1 MSSADF
7 LPPETLTLQAAG
19 ERLLSR
25 FEVGERDEVQSDRTY
40 YDTFDGLLRARGLSV
55 VHERGRLA
63 LIDRQN
69 GGVRAAIM
77 APQPGHA
84 MLPMNLEDGPLR
96 EALLS
101 IVDVRALLPLV
112 HVRSRVRGLDV
123 LDSQQKTVVRITLE
137 ESAIVSAATR
147 QKPLRPRVRLAAV
160 RGYDD
165 ELAAVRH
172 QLEQELR
179 FTPAEQTL
187 VDEAVRAAG
196 GVPGGIS
203 SKVDVQL
210 ARDQRADAATVAVL
224 HALLGV
230 IEANVEGTIDDIDAE
245 FLHDFRVS
253 VRRSRAVQRELRGV
267 FPPAEL
273 NTFRAEFRWLQQV
286 TGDARDLDV
295 YVLSFHDMRAL
306 VPAPVQADL
315 DPLLSVLRE
324 RRLTARAAMV
334 TALRSHRASR
344 LLAEWSAFLEELV
357 QRDAAERPDAVRP
370 VAEVAGERIAR
381 VYRRMVKMGRAID
394 RASPAADYHEL
405 RKKGKEL
412 RYLLEL
418 FGARLYPADVVKP
431 MIKSL
436 KALQE
441 VLGRHQ
447 DREVQVATLRTL
459 RDEVA
464 ALPGGPGALMA
475 MGVLVE
481 RLGEDEQAARRQF
494 AESFRAFAAKSQRRL
509 VKETFAA

>member
-1 MSSADF
+1 MSSADL
-7 LPPETLTLQAAG
+7 LPPETMTLQAAG
-19 ERLLSR
+19 ERLLSA
-25 FEVGERDEVQSDRTY
+25 FDVGEHAVVESDRTY

-55 VHERGRLA
+55 VHENGRLA
-63 LIDRQN
+63 LIDRHT
-69 GGVRAAIM
+69 GVVRAAIP
-77 APQPGHA
+77 AVSPGHA
-84 MLPMNLEDGPLR
+84 ILPMNLDDGPLR
-96 EALLS
+96 QALLP
-101 IVDVRALLPLV
+101 IVDVRALLAVAQV
-112 HVRSRVRGLDV
+112 HSRVRGLDV
-123 LDSQQKTVVRITLE
+123 LDDRQKTVVRITLE
-137 ESAIVSAATR
+137 EPAVVGSRRRA
-147 QKPLRPRVRLAAV
+147 KPLRPRVRLGAV
-160 RGYDD
+160 RGYDN

-172 QLEQELR
+172 QLEQELL
-179 FTPAEQTL
+179 FTPADQTL

-196 GVPGGIS
+196 GEPAGIS
-203 SKVDVQL
+203 SKVEVAL

-224 HALLGV
+224 RALLGV

-267 FPPAEL
+267 FPPADL
-273 NTFRAEFRWLQQV
+273 ATFRNEFRWLQQI

-306 VPAPVQADL
+306 VPAQSQADL
-315 DPLLSVLRE
+315 DPLLTVLRE

-334 TALRSHRASR
+334 KALRSHRSSR

-357 QRDAAERPDAVRP
+357 ERDTADRPDAERPIDD
-370 VAEVAGERIAR
+370 VAGGRIAR
-381 VYRRMVKMGRAID
+381 VYGRMVKMGRAID

-418 FGARLYPADVVKP
+418 FGAPLYPPDVVRP

-436 KALQE
+436 KALQD

-447 DREVQVATLRTL
+447 DREVQVATLRAL

-464 ALPGGPGALMA
+464 TLPGGPGALMA

-481 RLGEDEQAARRQF
+481 RLGEDEQAARSEF
-494 AESFRAFAAKSQRRL
+494 AESFAAFAAKSQRLL